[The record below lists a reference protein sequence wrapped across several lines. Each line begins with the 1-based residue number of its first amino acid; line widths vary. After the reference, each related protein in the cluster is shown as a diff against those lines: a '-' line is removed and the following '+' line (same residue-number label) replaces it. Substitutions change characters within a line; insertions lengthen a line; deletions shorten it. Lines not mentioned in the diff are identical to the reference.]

1 MKNKSVY
8 IAFIILIIAIIFSY
22 LKISY
27 YTQKNINNNK
37 KIIRYGNNIQK
48 GDIIYINGN
57 KELVIEVLEDGS
69 DITKIIK

>member
-69 DITKIIK
+69 YITKIIK